1 MSTHGYWLMG
11 IATFAFA
18 AGLGSATNDSPA
30 RSSEALLAA
39 KQALVAEI
47 AASARDSLQ
56 RATPEIALPALQIY
70 APAPVVMER

>member
-18 AGLGSATNDSPA
+18 AGLGPTANDSRA
-30 RSSEALLAA
+30 RNSEALLAA

-47 AASARDSLQ
+47 AASARGSLQ
-56 RATPEIALPALQIY
+56 GATPEIALPALQIE
-70 APAPVVMER
+70 APTPVVMAP

>member
-18 AGLGSATNDSPA
+18 AG
-30 RSSEALLAA
+30 
-39 KQALVAEI
+39 
-47 AASARDSLQ
+47 RDSLQ